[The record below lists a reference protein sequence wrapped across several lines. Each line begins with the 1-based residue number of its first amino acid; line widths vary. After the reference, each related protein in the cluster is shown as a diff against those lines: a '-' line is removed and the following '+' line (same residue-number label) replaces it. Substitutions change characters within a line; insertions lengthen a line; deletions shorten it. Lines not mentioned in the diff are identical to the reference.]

1 MQKALSVQPQQRYQ
15 EISEFIYDLQYPNPQ
30 YLGAKKPS
38 LIERHPVKF
47 WQSLSGILF
56 LLLVLSLLW
65 RHI

>member
-1 MQKALSVQPQQRYQ
+1 MLFADTKYLDYKFP
-15 EISEFIYDLQYPNPQ
+15 EPQ